1 MLNSAIADCR
11 YGLRQLRRNPGFT
24 IVAVV
29 ALAIGIGANT
39 GVFVVVNALLLRS
52 LPFHDPQRLA
62 VLRNFIPPHDSASQ
76 FDEWRRHSM
85 YLADAALVEEF
96 DVNLN
101 SERVASRARVAQ
113 TSWNFFSVLGTQPI
127 LGRGFAPDEEV
138 EGTGWGTPGRNAV
151 AVIGYGLWQQILGGN
166 PRVLGSTIRVD
177 GHPLTIIGV
186 AAPGF
191 DYPNMTALWK
201 PAAFSSGNNGWS
213 TIARLKPGVTWT
225 EAHAAFDLETA
236 RLSGEAKTIED
247 FSVRPRISSLREGLA
262 GPVKNAS
269 LVFQAAMLLV
279 LLIGCTNVANLLIV
293 RTLQRLP
300 ELSIRSALGAS
311 RGRLARQL
319 LIECLL
325 LSFFAS
331 LGGLLIAAWLAS
343 LATKTQ
349 PPPLGTQ
356 SYSIF
361 DVRVLGATV
370 LVSVMTTLLFG
381 VLPSLYVGRI
391 TNFSGRTVTKVGRA
405 RAILV
410 GVQVMLAMILLA
422 GSVSVGRA
430 FVHLM
435 GMERGYDVKRIA
447 TVSVSLEGTTH
458 QLAKQQ
464 LAYFEEV
471 LGRVRNIPFVRSASA
486 TEFLPLYASAFVGG
500 PYGVD
505 GRPAKLNSMSVPVL
519 SGYFETMGGRILAG
533 REFTDAEVRSGA
545 KLAIVNERFATEY
558 GGPAHVVGHNLTT
571 EGDEPR
577 KIVGV
582 VQGMEYETDP
592 TLVNSNQVFLP
603 SESPGSFFSTF
614 VAHVD
619 GRAEDHLAE
628 IRDAIQSVDPQV
640 PVFGVKTMQQ
650 RLDEVFARPRF
661 YRTSVWILAGFAFV
675 LVLIGIYGIVSYT
688 VVQRTREIGIR
699 MAVGATPLRV
709 RGMLT
714 YQSLLI
720 VAAGALLGVIAS
732 QLTGRFLEKLID
744 GASFVDLTTS
754 SVLVFVFVGV
764 AAVSI
769 WMGTRRLAKLD
780 VMSVL
785 RTE

>member
-1 MLNSAIADCR
+1 MLISAIADCR

-24 IVAVV
+24 IVAVI

-62 VLRNFIPPHDSASQ
+62 VLRNFIPPHDSAKQ
-76 FDEWRRHSM
+76 FDEWRTHST
-85 YLADAALVEEF
+85 YLEDAALVEEF

-113 TSWNFFSVLGTQPI
+113 TSWNFFSVLGAQPI
-127 LGRGFAPDEEV
+127 VGRGFAPEEEV
-138 EGTGWGTPGRNAV
+138 EGTGWGAPGRNAV
-151 AVIGYGLWQQILGGN
+151 AVIGYGLWQQIFGGD
-166 PRVLGSTIRVD
+166 PRVLSSTIRVD
-177 GHPLTIIGV
+177 GHPLTIVGV

-191 DYPNMTALWK
+191 DYPNKAVLWK
-201 PAAFSSGNNGWS
+201 PAAFSPGNNGWS
-213 TIARLKPGVTWT
+213 TIARLKPEVTWT
-225 EAHAAFDLETA
+225 EADAAFSVEI
-236 RLSGEAKTIED
+236 RRSSGEAKTIDD
-247 FSVRPRISSLREGLA
+247 FSVRPRISSLQEGMA

-269 LVFQAAMLLV
+269 LVFEAVMLLV
-279 LLIGCTNVANLLIV
+279 LLIGCTNVANLLIA

-319 LIECLL
+319 LIECLIL
-325 LSFFAS
+325 TFFAS
-331 LGGLLIAAWLAS
+331 LCGLLIAFWLAS
-343 LATKTQ
+343 LATKIE

-356 SYSIF
+356 SYSIL
-361 DVRVLGATV
+361 DVRVLGFTAF
-370 LVSVMTTLLFG
+370 VSVMTTLLFG
-381 VLPSLYVGRI
+381 VLPSLYAGKI
-391 TNFSGRTVTKVGRA
+391 AAFSGQTVTKVGRA
-405 RAILV
+405 REILV

-422 GSVSVGRA
+422 GSVSLGRA

-435 GMERGYDVKRIA
+435 GMERGYDVKGVA
-447 TVSVSLEGTTH
+447 TISVSLEGTTH
-458 QLAKQQ
+458 KLSKRQ

-471 LGRVRNIPFVRSASA
+471 LGRVRSIPFVRSASA
-486 TEFLPLYASAFVGG
+486 TEFLPLYASGFVGDSF
-500 PYGVD
+500 GVD
-505 GRPAKLNSMSVPVL
+505 GRPAKLNSTMVPVL

-533 REFTDAEVRSGA
+533 REFRDAEVHSGA
-545 KLAIVNERFATEY
+545 KLAIVNERFAAGY
-558 GGPAHVVGHNLTT
+558 GGPAQVVGHNLTIAG
-571 EGDEPR
+571 EEPR

-582 VQGMEYETDP
+582 VRGMEYETDP
-592 TLVNSNQVFLP
+592 TLVNSNQVFVP

-628 IRDAIQSVDPQV
+628 IRDVIQSVDPLV
-640 PVFGVKTMQQ
+640 PLFGVKTMQQ
-650 RLDEVFARPRF
+650 RLDEIFARQRF
-661 YRTSVWILAGFAFV
+661 YRTSVWILAGFAFA
-675 LVLIGIYGIVSYT
+675 LVLIGIFGIVSYS
-688 VVQRTREIGIR
+688 VVQRTREIGVR

-709 RGMLT
+709 RGMLM
-714 YQSLLI
+714 YQSFLI
-720 VAAGALLGVIAS
+720 VATGAVPGVLAS
-732 QLTGRFLEKLID
+732 QFTGRFLEKLID
-744 GASFVDLTTS
+744 GASSVDLKTS
-754 SVLVFVFVGV
+754 SVLVFVFLGV